1 MKKIV
6 LLIVLALSLWANQA
20 TIAAHEL
27 RYINSYAEG
36 LAKAK
41 KEHKLMM
48 LVVVRDGCHW
58 CKKFEN
64 ETLKDPAIKTKI
76 NDIVKVLIDR
86 NDPMPE
92 ALRAH
97 FFPVTHF
104 VDPKIEKSVWDLA
117 GFKEAVDFQED
128 IGAALVEYQASQK

>member
-20 TIAAHEL
+20 TVAANEL
-27 RYINSYAEG
+27 GYINSYAEG
-36 LAKAK
+36 LAKAE

-48 LVVVRDGCHW
+48 LVLVRDGCHW
-58 CKKFEN
+58 CKRFEK
-64 ETLKDPAIKTKI
+64 ETLTDPAVKVKLESF
-76 NDIVKVLIDR
+76 VKVLIDR

-92 ALRAH
+92 SFRAH
-97 FFPVTHF
+97 FFPTTHF
-104 VDPKIEKSVWDLA
+104 IDPTTQSNIWDLV

-128 IGAALVEYQASQK
+128 INAAKLEYKDEK